1 MRNLLLLLLMVT
13 SSFIFSQNRT
23 VSTYKY
29 GHNGMELIVKS
40 KAKTIIVSTFN
51 SKKEIKEEVAQRVYD
66 AYKNNQATNGETITI
81 NSANAKVIGKLQIT
95 QKGKLTAL
103 NFFYESIEWNDGF
116 VELYEHKV

>member
-1 MRNLLLLLLMVT
+1 
-13 SSFIFSQNRT
+13 
-23 VSTYKY
+23 
-29 GHNGMELIVKS
+29 MELIVKS

-51 SKKEIKEEVAQRVYD
+51 SKKEIKEEVAQKIYE

-116 VELYEHKV
+116 VELYEHKA